1 MLAVLWIK
9 DFIEHLQYLKATKT
23 KQALTWTREPFR
35 SGDSFTF
42 PTVRRVSRVGTV
54 KRLNSCRSQ
63 GGEQMCGPMEGTSGF
78 LES

>member
-1 MLAVLWIK
+1 MFQAVLWIK

-23 KQALTWTREPFR
+23 KQTLTWTREPFC
-35 SGDSFTF
+35 SGDIFTF

-63 GGEQMCGPMEGTSGF
+63 GGDQLVGPMEATTS
-78 LES
+78 LL